1 MVSSDMQKWLLPYNE
16 TTATSRSDKRQLL
29 TLPPHLAKSGVSYSV
44 WLARRQTCQKTATKE
59 NNQWLAKKVE
69 VAQQEAAVTDLASQV
84 RQGLLLAGGIVP
96 VQNEIS
102 KQERESHILDFC
114 KALRQGLHQAGG
126 QADVKDEV
134 MAEIKD
140 ASDLASQVRQG
151 LHLAGGIVPVQN
163 EITKQERES
172 HIHDFCKALRQGL
185 HDKAGGQADVKDEV
199 MAEIKDASES
209 DASIETR
216 VKEELLKAARNFHYE
231 TSSNEFNT
239 SNNLAEQ
246 VRIGLQRAGEGFIE
260 CVIKDDLND
269 DKKEEKLANEAKK
282 DFSSQ
287 LVSLHGRGNNDDWI
301 MGDDDNNNDDDV
313 SIVTLGTDTET
324 NSDNSVDLDNFDVL
338 EDHSMWLAK

>member
-1 MVSSDMQKWLLPYNE
+1 MVSSDMQKWLLPYNG
-16 TTATSRSDKRQLL
+16 TTATSRSAKRQLL

-44 WLARRQTCQKTATKE
+44 WLARRQTCQETATKE

-96 VQNEIS
+96 VQNEIT
-102 KQERESHILDFC
+102 KQVREAHLLDFC

-140 ASDLASQVRQG
+140 
-151 LHLAGGIVPVQN
+151 P
-163 EITKQERES
+163 
-172 HIHDFCKALRQGL
+172 
-185 HDKAGGQADVKDEV
+185 
-199 MAEIKDASES
+199 SES
-209 DASIETR
+209 EY
-216 VKEELLKAARNFHYE
+216 VQYVFKAARNFHDE

-246 VRIGLQRAGEGFIE
+246 VRIGLQRAGEGFIDH
-260 CVIKDDLND
+260 VIKDDLND
-269 DKKEEKLANEAKK
+269 DKKEEKLANEAKV

-287 LVSLHGRGNNDDWI
+287 LVSLRGRGNNDDWI
-301 MGDDDNNNDDDV
+301 MGDDDNTNDDDV
-313 SIVTLGTDTET
+313 SIVTLDTDTET

-338 EDHSMWLAK
+338 EDHNMWLAK

>member
-44 WLARRQTCQKTATKE
+44 WLARRQTCQETATKE

-96 VQNEIS
+96 VQNEITE
-102 KQERESHILDFC
+102 QERESHIHDFC

-140 ASDLASQVRQG
+140 AS
-151 LHLAGGIVPVQN
+151 
-163 EITKQERES
+163 
-172 HIHDFCKALRQGL
+172 
-185 HDKAGGQADVKDEV
+185 
-199 MAEIKDASES
+199 ES
-209 DASIETR
+209 DTSIETR
-216 VKEELLKAARNFHYE
+216 VKEELLKAARNFHDE

-246 VRIGLQRAGEGFIE
+246 VRIGLQRAGEGFID

-287 LVSLHGRGNNDDWI
+287 LVSLRGRGNNDDWI
-301 MGDDDNNNDDDV
+301 MGDDDNTNDDDV
-313 SIVTLGTDTET
+313 SIVTLDTDTET
-324 NSDNSVDLDNFDVL
+324 NSDNSLDLDNFDVL

>member
-1 MVSSDMQKWLLPYNE
+1 MTLNKILFILNDVASQYVSFKIFFISI
-16 TTATSRSDKRQLL
+16 RSEKRQLL

-44 WLARRQTCQKTATKE
+44 WLARRQTCQQTTTKE

-96 VQNEIS
+96 VQNDIT

-114 KALRQGLHQAGG
+114 KALRQGLHLHQAGG

-140 ASDLASQVRQG
+140 AS
-151 LHLAGGIVPVQN
+151 
-163 EITKQERES
+163 
-172 HIHDFCKALRQGL
+172 
-185 HDKAGGQADVKDEV
+185 
-199 MAEIKDASES
+199 ES
-209 DASIETR
+209 DTSIETR

-246 VRIGLQRAGEGFIE
+246 VRIGLQRAGEGFID

-269 DKKEEKLANEAKK
+269 DKKEEKLVNEAKK

-287 LVSLHGRGNNDDWI
+287 LVSLRGRGNNDDWI
-301 MGDDDNNNDDDV
+301 MGDDDNTNDDDV
-313 SIVTLGTDTET
+313 SIVTLDTDTET
-324 NSDNSVDLDNFDVL
+324 NSDNSLDLDNFDVL

>member
-96 VQNEIS
+96 VQNEIT
-102 KQERESHILDFC
+102 E
-114 KALRQGLHQAGG
+114 
-126 QADVKDEV
+126 
-134 MAEIKD
+134 
-140 ASDLASQVRQG
+140 
-151 LHLAGGIVPVQN
+151 
-163 EITKQERES
+163 QERES

>member
-16 TTATSRSDKRQLL
+16 TTSTLRSDKRQLL
-29 TLPPHLAKSGVSYSV
+29 TLPPHLTKSGVSYSV
-44 WLARRQTCQKTATKE
+44 WLARRQTCQETATKE

-114 KALRQGLHQAGG
+114 KALRQGLHDAGGKKVEVAQQEAAVTDLASQVRQGRLLAGGIVPVQNEISKQERESHILDFCKALRQGLHQAGG

-140 ASDLASQVRQG
+140 PSESEY
-151 LHLAGGIVPVQN
+151 VQN
-163 EITKQERES
+163 V
-172 HIHDFCKALRQGL
+172 F
-185 HDKAGGQADVKDEV
+185 
-199 MAEIKDASES
+199 
-209 DASIETR
+209 
-216 VKEELLKAARNFHYE
+216 KAARNFHDE

-246 VRIGLQRAGEGFIE
+246 VRIGLQRAGEGFID

-287 LVSLHGRGNNDDWI
+287 LLSLRGRGNNDDWI
-301 MGDDDNNNDDDV
+301 MGDDDNTNDDDV
-313 SIVTLGTDTET
+313 SIVTLDTDTET

>member
-16 TTATSRSDKRQLL
+16 TTATSRSEKRQLL

-44 WLARRQTCQKTATKE
+44 WLARKQTCQETATKE

-102 KQERESHILDFC
+102 KQERESHIHDFC

-140 ASDLASQVRQG
+140 PSESEY
-151 LHLAGGIVPVQN
+151 VQN
-163 EITKQERES
+163 V
-172 HIHDFCKALRQGL
+172 F
-185 HDKAGGQADVKDEV
+185 
-199 MAEIKDASES
+199 
-209 DASIETR
+209 
-216 VKEELLKAARNFHYE
+216 KAARNFHDE

-246 VRIGLQRAGEGFIE
+246 VRIGLQRAGEGFID

-287 LVSLHGRGNNDDWI
+287 LVSLRGRGNNDDWI
-301 MGDDDNNNDDDV
+301 MGDDDNTNDDDV
-313 SIVTLGTDTET
+313 SIVTLDTDTET
-324 NSDNSVDLDNFDVL
+324 NSDNSLDLDNFDVL

>member
-16 TTATSRSDKRQLL
+16 TTGTSRSAKLHQLL
-29 TLPPHLAKSGVSYSV
+29 TLPPHLAKNGVSYSV
-44 WLARRQTCQKTATKE
+44 WLARRQTCQQTATKE

-96 VQNEIS
+96 VQNEIT
-102 KQERESHILDFC
+102 KQDRESHILDFC

-140 ASDLASQVRQG
+140 AS
-151 LHLAGGIVPVQN
+151 
-163 EITKQERES
+163 
-172 HIHDFCKALRQGL
+172 
-185 HDKAGGQADVKDEV
+185 
-199 MAEIKDASES
+199 ES
-209 DASIETR
+209 DTSIETR
-216 VKEELLKAARNFHYE
+216 VKEELLTAARNFHDE

-246 VRIGLQRAGEGFIE
+246 VRIGLQRAGEGFID
-260 CVIKDDLND
+260 CVINDDLND

-287 LVSLHGRGNNDDWI
+287 LVSFRGRGNNDDWI
-301 MGDDDNNNDDDV
+301 MGDDDNTNDDDV
-313 SIVTLGTDTET
+313 SIVTLDTDTET
-324 NSDNSVDLDNFDVL
+324 NSDNSLDLDNFDVL

>member
-44 WLARRQTCQKTATKE
+44 WLARRQTCQETATKE

-96 VQNEIS
+96 VQNEIT
-102 KQERESHILDFC
+102 E
-114 KALRQGLHQAGG
+114 
-126 QADVKDEV
+126 
-134 MAEIKD
+134 
-140 ASDLASQVRQG
+140 
-151 LHLAGGIVPVQN
+151 
-163 EITKQERES
+163 QERES

-185 HDKAGGQADVKDEV
+185 HQAGGQAVVKDKV

-209 DASIETR
+209 EY
-216 VKEELLKAARNFHYE
+216 VQNVFKAARNE

-246 VRIGLQRAGEGFIE
+246 MRIGLQRAGEGFID

-287 LVSLHGRGNNDDWI
+287 LVSLRGRGNNDDWI
-301 MGDDDNNNDDDV
+301 MGDDDNTNDDDV
-313 SIVTLGTDTET
+313 SIVTLDTDTET
-324 NSDNSVDLDNFDVL
+324 NSDNSLDLDNFDVL

>member
-1 MVSSDMQKWLLPYNE
+1 MQKWLLPYNE
-16 TTATSRSDKRQLL
+16 TAATSRSEKLPQLL

-44 WLARRQTCQKTATKE
+44 WLARRQTCQETATKE
-59 NNQWLAKKVE
+59 NNQWLAKKV
-69 VAQQEAAVTDLASQV
+69 
-84 RQGLLLAGGIVP
+84 
-96 VQNEIS
+96 
-102 KQERESHILDFC
+102 
-114 KALRQGLHQAGG
+114 
-126 QADVKDEV
+126 EV

-151 LHLAGGIVPVQN
+151 LLLAGGIVPVQN

-185 HDKAGGQADVKDEV
+185 HEAGGRADVKDEV
-199 MAEIKDASES
+199 MDEIKDASES
-209 DASIETR
+209 DTSIETR
-216 VKEELLKAARNFHYE
+216 VKEELLTAARNFHDE

-246 VRIGLQRAGEGFIE
+246 VRIGLQRAGEGFID

-269 DKKEEKLANEAKK
+269 EKLVNEAKK

-287 LVSLHGRGNNDDWI
+287 LVSLRGRGNNDDWI
-301 MGDDDNNNDDDV
+301 MGDDDNTNDDDV
-313 SIVTLGTDTET
+313 SIVTLDTDTET
-324 NSDNSVDLDNFDVL
+324 NSDNSLDLDNFDVL

>member
-1 MVSSDMQKWLLPYNE
+1 MTLNKILFILNDVASQYVSFKIFFISI
-16 TTATSRSDKRQLL
+16 RSDKRQLL
-29 TLPPHLAKSGVSYSV
+29 TLPPHLTKSGVSYSV
-44 WLARRQTCQKTATKE
+44 WLARKQTCQETATKE

-140 ASDLASQVRQG
+140 PSESEY
-151 LHLAGGIVPVQN
+151 VQN
-163 EITKQERES
+163 V
-172 HIHDFCKALRQGL
+172 F
-185 HDKAGGQADVKDEV
+185 
-199 MAEIKDASES
+199 
-209 DASIETR
+209 
-216 VKEELLKAARNFHYE
+216 KAARNFHDE
-231 TSSNEFNT
+231 TSSNKFNT

-246 VRIGLQRAGEGFIE
+246 VRIGLQRAGEGFI
-260 CVIKDDLND
+260 KDDLND
-269 DKKEEKLANEAKK
+269 DKKEEKLANKANK

-287 LVSLHGRGNNDDWI
+287 LVSLRGRGNNDDWI
-301 MGDDDNNNDDDV
+301 MGDDDNTNDDDV
-313 SIVTLGTDTET
+313 SIVTLDTDTET
-324 NSDNSVDLDNFDVL
+324 NSDNSLDLDNFDVL

>member
-1 MVSSDMQKWLLPYNE
+1 MQKWLLPYNE
-16 TTATSRSDKRQLL
+16 TAATSRSEKLPQLL
-29 TLPPHLAKSGVSYSV
+29 TLPPQLTKTGVSYSV
-44 WLARRQTCQKTATKE
+44 WLAKRQTCQETATKE

-96 VQNEIS
+96 VQNDIT

-114 KALRQGLHQAGG
+114 KPLRQGLHLHQAGG

-140 ASDLASQVRQG
+140 
-151 LHLAGGIVPVQN
+151 P
-163 EITKQERES
+163 
-172 HIHDFCKALRQGL
+172 
-185 HDKAGGQADVKDEV
+185 
-199 MAEIKDASES
+199 SES
-209 DASIETR
+209 EY
-216 VKEELLKAARNFHYE
+216 VQYVFKAARNFHDE
-231 TSSNEFNT
+231 TSSNKFNT

-246 VRIGLQRAGEGFIE
+246 VRIGLQRAGEGFID

-269 DKKEEKLANEAKK
+269 DKKEEKLVNEAKK

-287 LVSLHGRGNNDDWI
+287 LVSLRGRGNNDDWI
-301 MGDDDNNNDDDV
+301 MGDDDNTNDDDV
-313 SIVTLGTDTET
+313 SIVTLDTDTET
-324 NSDNSVDLDNFDVL
+324 NSDNSLDLDNFDVL